1 MCFRALNQVTRKKEP
16 NQALERNAIAL
27 HFLLSD
33 AAHGVAHF

>member
-1 MCFRALNQVTRKKEP
+1 MKTTEP

-27 HFLLSD
+27 HFLFSD